1 MRYHRPRWMLAVLAG
16 LVVLFFISSLEA
28 QTGGT
33 PPQQSPVKGEEPQ
46 AAGKGESSEKAAP
59 AIDPDVQQWFLEKLR
74 KQNPLDPRDVEIL
87 TGRTRDGERVEFQR
101 YDMGYWFPPPWVAGS
116 GQRDLREP
124 ALRSLFLRPGF
135 MLFGKHRWR

>member
-1 MRYHRPRWMLAVLAG
+1 LAILAG
-16 LVVLFFISSLEA
+16 LVVSFFISSLEA
-28 QTGGT
+28 QAGGT

-46 AAGKGESSEKAAP
+46 TVGKGESSEKAAP

-87 TGRTRDGERVEFQR
+87 TGRTRDREQIEFQR
-101 YDMGYWFPPPWVAGS
+101 YDMGYWFPPPWVAAS

-124 ALRSLFLRPGF
+124 ALRSRFLRPGF
-135 MLFGKHRWR
+135 MLFGRHRWK